1 VNTPVHFSDG
11 SGLIITTAR
20 WFTPNGRTIGDVGIT
35 PDIEVP
41 RTVDQIAEGQ
51 DPQLEAALDVLEGL
65 IGAATGITGR
75 FLRDSSLARMY
86 LQTPVS
92 GSVGTGD

>member
-1 VNTPVHFSDG
+1 MAPHRLIHTPVQFSDG

-20 WFTPNGRTIGDVGIT
+20 WFTPKGRTIGDVGIT

-51 DPQLEAALDVLEGL
+51 DPQLEAALNVLEGL
-65 IGAATGITGR
+65 IGAATRMTGT
-75 FLRDSSLARMY
+75 FVRDQQPRAY
-86 LQTPVS
+86 VPANP
-92 GSVGTGD
+92 G

>member
-1 VNTPVHFSDG
+1 MNTPVQFSDG

-20 WFTPNGRTIGDVGIT
+20 WFTPKGRTIGDVGIT

-41 RTVDQIAEGQ
+41 RTVEQIAQGQ

-65 IGAATGITGR
+65 IGAATGITDT
-75 FLRDSSLARMY
+75 FLRDQQPRAY
-86 LQTPVS
+86 VPANP
-92 GSVGTGD
+92 G

>member
-1 VNTPVHFSDG
+1 MNTPVEFSDG

-20 WFTPNGRTIGDVGIT
+20 WFTPKGRTIGDVGIT

-65 IGAATGITGR
+65 MAAAT
-75 FLRDSSLARMY
+75 
-86 LQTPVS
+86 
-92 GSVGTGD
+92 